1 MTSINFSSLF
11 KHVFISGFIVGTFA
25 YLAENKKHKL
35 GGFLYGSLPLGFLY
49 ILLMSKMNYEQ
60 QTKFS
65 EASLLGAFFFIT
77 YIGILYFLLKN
88 EKFNLFMNLLITTI
102 IFMTLLFI
110 MNRYIYKF
118 TN

>member
-1 MTSINFSSLF
+1 MFSIQYSNLF

-35 GGFLYGSLPLGFLY
+35 GGFLYTSLPLGFLY
-49 ILLMSKMNYEQ
+49 ILLMSKMSYEH

-65 EASLLGAFFFIT
+65 EASLLGAFLFII

-88 EKFNLFMNLLITTI
+88 EKFNLFVNLGITTM
-102 IFMTLLFI
+102 IFMALLFT

-118 TN
+118 ID